1 MRRMKNRLPRRKM
14 LMVAESLFN
23 SVIRYGIALYLNP
36 TFEVEEI
43 KARNL
48 STETRKLQTIQ
59 NNMLRMI
66 FGYRMQDMVN
76 MEELREKVGIYSV
89 NQLNCY
95 HVLIEAFN
103 IIRFGSSS
111 VIQEKWLQ
119 KSNSGYSSRR
129 PNDVKVPKVDHK
141 RCQGF
146 SWFGAKL
153 WNSLPEEIK
162 AIQKPSVFKSK
173 IKEYISNHI
182 PSY

>member
-1 MRRMKNRLPRRKM
+1 
-14 LMVAESLFN
+14 
-23 SVIRYGIALYLNP
+23 
-36 TFEVEEI
+36 
-43 KARNL
+43 
-48 STETRKLQTIQ
+48 
-59 NNMLRMI
+59 MLRMV

-76 MEELREKVGIYSV
+76 MEELREKVGMYSV

-119 KSNSGYSSRR
+119 KSNSGYSNRR
-129 PNDVKVPKVDHK
+129 PNDVKVPKIDHIK
-141 RCQGF
+141 CQGF

-162 AIQKPSVFKSK
+162 AIQKISVFKGK
-173 IKEYISNHI
+173 VKEYISNHI

>member
-1 MRRMKNRLPRRKM
+1 
-14 LMVAESLFN
+14 
-23 SVIRYGIALYLNP
+23 
-36 TFEVEEI
+36 
-43 KARNL
+43 
-48 STETRKLQTIQ
+48 
-59 NNMLRMI
+59 
-66 FGYRMQDMVN
+66 MQDMVN
-76 MEELREKVGIYSV
+76 MEELREKVGMYSV

-119 KSNSGYSSRR
+119 KSNGGYSNRR
-129 PNDVKVPKVDHK
+129 PNDVKVPKIDHVK
-141 RCQGF
+141 CRGF

-162 AIQKPSVFKSK
+162 AIQKPNVFKIK
-173 IKEYISNHI
+173 VKEYISNHI